1 MKIKKAIKMSDEAP
15 YLVFVED
22 LSINKRK
29 TIECFAK
36 SERDAKVKAYDR
48 FGRNIKIIEIRKN

>member
-1 MKIKKAIKMSDEAP
+1 MSDEAP